1 MHVKLEPAPVRHAKK
16 ANGLF
21 CIRETFPQFLQLR
34 LTFNTTLDAA
44 QYSRDYGA
52 QIFVPQVFLVAV
64 TNPS

>member
-1 MHVKLEPAPVRHAKK
+1 MSKLEPAPVRHAKK
-16 ANGLF
+16 ANG
-21 CIRETFPQFLQLR
+21 IRETFPQFLQLR

-64 TNPS
+64 TSPS